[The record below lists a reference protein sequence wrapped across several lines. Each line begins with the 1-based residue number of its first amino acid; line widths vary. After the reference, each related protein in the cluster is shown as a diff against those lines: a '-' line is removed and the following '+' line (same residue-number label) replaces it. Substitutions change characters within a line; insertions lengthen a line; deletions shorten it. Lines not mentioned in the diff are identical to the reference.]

1 MQIARTLSAEYGVT
15 TTSFSGMRSVLAASD
30 PDMQHHWSL
39 EQTAGLSSIT
49 PVSLGMLRVP
59 NSVVLSGGWGEMYRG
74 GYPDYPAPTAKT
86 EEKIQWILNWVLRTG
101 SPYHS
106 SRIAFGGLFSAQMV
120 EQSRAYAQMI
130 LQEVARLDIPSS
142 FVSE

>member
-1 MQIARTLSAEYGVT
+1 VT
-15 TTSFSGMRSVLAASD
+15 RANCRSFFNHPRLLGHVESPNS
-30 PDMQHHWSL
+30 
-39 EQTAGLSSIT
+39 AGLSH
-49 PVSLGMLRVP
+49 
-59 NSVVLSGGWGEMYRG
+59 GWGEMYRG